1 MSLIVYI
8 FSVFFPCRRNSSALR
23 VRSAGHALNLNKGCT
38 KRQSLPNCQQNGRPG
53 REYRPGKQD
62 ARCYFVRN
70 GAATKVRRADAF
82 LRKDRPTEPA
92 AERHGKQ
99 LPQTRRPGFRG
110 YKSRDPDR
118 RAAERGAARRRG
130 TGDGQQTASAGRWT
144 AQRATDNRRRGDGR
158 RWAAMDGDG
167 RRWTA
172 GERSKEWRKKN
183 QTEYRRR
190 RTDRQ
195 SWRAAGRESYGQR
208 ELRAERATGRESY
221 GQREL
226 RAERATGRGS
236 YGQRELRAEG
246 ATGRQEENV
255 RQEGRQ
261 RKERCNEDRQDSG
274 VRRQKK
280 QACATAGPTTRPE
293 GRHTIFISARPEY
306 ASQRRESSY
315 RPA

>member
-1 MSLIVYI
+1 MADRAGNIAPESRTQGVILSETARRPSCGRRRL
-8 FSVFFPCRRNSSALR
+8 FRGKADRRNRCGTTRQAAPADMQ
-23 VRSAGHALNLNKGCT
+23 AGIPRIQKPWSGPNGNG
-38 KRQSLPNCQQNGRPG
+38 KRCGG
-53 REYRPGKQD
+53 G
-62 ARCYFVRN
+62 
-70 GAATKVRRADAF
+70 
-82 LRKDRPTEPA
+82 
-92 AERHGKQ
+92 
-99 LPQTRRPGFRG
+99 
-110 YKSRDPDR
+110 
-118 RAAERGAARRRG
+118 RRG

-172 GERSKEWRKKN
+172 MDGDGRRWTAGGRSKEWRKKN

-195 SWRAAGRESYGQR
+195 SWRAAGRE
-208 ELRAERATGRESY
+208 
-221 GQREL
+221 
-226 RAERATGRGS
+226 S

>member
-8 FSVFFPCRRNSSALR
+8 FSVFFPCRRSSSALR
-23 VRSAGHALNLNKGCT
+23 VRSAGHVLNLNKGCT

-70 GAATKVRRADAF
+70 GAATK
-82 LRKDRPTEPA
+82 LRKAEAFSRKGRPTEPLRNDTA
-92 AERHGKQ
+92 SSSRRHAGRDSADTKAVVRTERQRKEV
-99 LPQTRRPGFRG
+99 R
-110 YKSRDPDR
+110 R
-118 RAAERGAARRRG
+118 RATGYRRRTTNG
-130 TGDGQQTASAGRWT
+130 KRWTMDGATGDGQQAARGWT
-144 AQRATDNRRRGDGR
+144 
-158 RWAAMDGDG
+158 AMDGDG
-167 RRWTA
+167 RRAEEVRNGGRKTRRNTDAGGRTDKA
-172 GERSKEWRKKN
+172 GE
-183 QTEYRRR
+183 
-190 RTDRQ
+190 
-195 SWRAAGRESYGQR
+195 
-208 ELRAERATGRESY
+208 LP
-221 GQREL
+221 
-226 RAERATGRGS
+226 AERATGRGS

>member
-8 FSVFFPCRRNSSALR
+8 FSVFCPCRRSSSALR
-23 VRSAGHALNLNKGCT
+23 VRSAGHVLNLNKGCT

-70 GAATKVRRADAF
+70 GAPTK
-82 LRKDRPTEPA
+82 LRKAEAFSRKGRPTEPLRNDTA
-92 AERHGKQ
+92 SSSRRHAGRDSADTKAVVRTERQRKEV
-99 LPQTRRPGFRG
+99 R
-110 YKSRDPDR
+110 R
-118 RAAERGAARRRG
+118 RATGYRRRTTNG
-130 TGDGQQTASAGRWT
+130 KRWTMDGATGDGQQA
-144 AQRATDNRRRGDGR
+144 
-158 RWAAMDGDG
+158 
-167 RRWTA
+167 
-172 GERSKEWRKKN
+172 
-183 QTEYRRR
+183 EYRRR

-195 SWRAAGRESYGQR
+195 SWRAAGRE
-208 ELRAERATGRESY
+208 
-221 GQREL
+221 
-226 RAERATGRGS
+226 S

>member
-8 FSVFFPCRRNSSALR
+8 FSVFFPCRRSSSALR

-118 RAAERGAARRRG
+118 TAAERGAAGYGVRG
-130 TGDGQQTASAGRWT
+130 TGNRQQAAGDEQRAAGYGQRAARDRQW
-144 AQRATDNRRRGDGR
+144 ATDNKRRAMNDER
-158 RWAAMDGDG
+158 RNE
-167 RRWTA
+167 RWTTS
-172 GERSKEWRKKN
+172 GKGWTTGSK
-183 QTEYRRR
+183 
-190 RTDRQ
+190 
-195 SWRAAGRESYGQR
+195 G
-208 ELRAERATGRESY
+208 
-221 GQREL
+221 
-226 RAERATGRGS
+226 
-236 YGQRELRAEG
+236 
-246 ATGRQEENV
+246 
-255 RQEGRQ
+255 
-261 RKERCNEDRQDSG
+261 
-274 VRRQKK
+274 
-280 QACATAGPTTRPE
+280 
-293 GRHTIFISARPEY
+293 
-306 ASQRRESSY
+306 
-315 RPA
+315 

>member
-8 FSVFFPCRRNSSALR
+8 FSVFCPCRRSSSALR

-82 LRKDRPTEPA
+82 LRKDRPTEPD

-118 RAAERGAARRRG
+118 RAAERGAAG
-130 TGDGQQTASAGRWT
+130 
-144 AQRATDNRRRGDGR
+144 RATDNKRQALDDGR
-158 RWAAMDGDG
+158 RNG
-167 RRWTA
+167 RRTTSGERWTMNGKTRNDRRKTRRNTDEGGRPDKA
-172 GERSKEWRKKN
+172 GEM
-183 QTEYRRR
+183 
-190 RTDRQ
+190 
-195 SWRAAGRESYGQR
+195 
-208 ELRAERATGRESY
+208 
-221 GQREL
+221 
-226 RAERATGRGS
+226 
-236 YGQRELRAEG
+236 RAEG
-246 ATGRQEENV
+246 DTDREKHGQWEMRAGK
-255 RQEGRQ
+255 
-261 RKERCNEDRQDSG
+261 RKTEDGKKDGAKSDAAKTDRTAESAG
-274 VRRQKK
+274 KKK
-280 QACATAGPTTRPE
+280 QAGATAGPTTRPE

>member
-8 FSVFFPCRRNSSALR
+8 FSVFCPCRRSSSALR
-23 VRSAGHALNLNKGCT
+23 VRSAGHVLNLNKGCT

-70 GAATKVRRADAF
+70 GAATK
-82 LRKDRPTEPA
+82 LRKAEAFSRKGRPTEPLRNDTA
-92 AERHGKQ
+92 SSSRRHAGRDSADTKAVVRTERQRKEV
-99 LPQTRRPGFRG
+99 R
-110 YKSRDPDR
+110 R
-118 RAAERGAARRRG
+118 RATGYRRRTTNG
-130 TGDGQQTASAGRWT
+130 KRWTMDGATGDGQQAARGWT
-144 AQRATDNRRRGDGR
+144 
-158 RWAAMDGDG
+158 AMDGDG
-167 RRWTA
+167 RRAEEVRNGGRKTRRNTDAGGRTDKA
-172 GERSKEWRKKN
+172 GE
-183 QTEYRRR
+183 
-190 RTDRQ
+190 
-195 SWRAAGRESYGQR
+195 
-208 ELRAERATGRESY
+208 LPAER
-221 GQREL
+221 
-226 RAERATGRGS
+226 
-236 YGQRELRAEG
+236 

>member
-8 FSVFFPCRRNSSALR
+8 FSVFFPCRRSSSALR
-23 VRSAGHALNLNKGCT
+23 VRSAGHVLNLNKGCT

-110 YKSRDPDR
+110 YKSRGPDR
-118 RAAERGAARRRG
+118 TATERGAAA
-130 TGDGQQTASAGRWT
+130 GDGVQ
-144 AQRATDNRRRGDGR
+144 ATDNKRQALDDGR
-158 RWAAMDGDG
+158 RNGRRTTGGEGMDGDG

-172 GERSKEWRKKN
+172 GGRSKEWRKKN

-195 SWRAAGRESYGQR
+195 SWRAAGRE
-208 ELRAERATGRESY
+208 
-221 GQREL
+221 
-226 RAERATGRGS
+226 S

>member
-130 TGDGQQTASAGRWT
+130 TDKGDGVRAT
-144 AQRATDNRRRGDGR
+144 QRAMNSGRQGMGNGRQGMGNGR
-158 RWAAMDGDG
+158 RTTNGG
-167 RRWTA
+167 R
-172 GERSKEWRKKN
+172 
-183 QTEYRRR
+183 
-190 RTDRQ
+190 
-195 SWRAAGRESYGQR
+195 
-208 ELRAERATGRESY
+208 
-221 GQREL
+221 
-226 RAERATGRGS
+226 
-236 YGQRELRAEG
+236 
-246 ATGRQEENV
+246 
-255 RQEGRQ
+255 
-261 RKERCNEDRQDSG
+261 
-274 VRRQKK
+274 
-280 QACATAGPTTRPE
+280 
-293 GRHTIFISARPEY
+293 
-306 ASQRRESSY
+306 
-315 RPA
+315 

>member
-8 FSVFFPCRRNSSALR
+8 FSVFFPCRRSSSALR

-82 LRKDRPTEPA
+82 LRKDRPTEPD

-110 YKSRDPDR
+110 YKSRGPDR
-118 RAAERGAARRRG
+118 TAAERGAAA
-130 TGDGQQTASAGRWT
+130 GDGVQ
-144 AQRATDNRRRGDGR
+144 ATDNKRQALDDGR
-158 RWAAMDGDG
+158 RNGRRTTGGEGMDGDG

-172 GERSKEWRKKN
+172 GGRSKEWRKKN

-195 SWRAAGRESYGQR
+195 SWRAAGRE
-208 ELRAERATGRESY
+208 
-221 GQREL
+221 
-226 RAERATGRGS
+226 S

>member
-1 MSLIVYI
+1 MPPEFFRPAGPERRSRPEFEQRLYQTAISAKLSAEWQTGPGISPRKAGCKVLFCQKRRGDQGTEDGRI
-8 FSVFFPCRRNSSALR
+8 FAE
-23 VRSAGHALNLNKGCT
+23 
-38 KRQSLPNCQQNGRPG
+38 RQTDG
-53 REYRPGKQD
+53 
-62 ARCYFVRN
+62 
-70 GAATKVRRADAF
+70 T
-82 LRKDRPTEPA
+82 A

-99 LPQTRRPGFRG
+99 LPQTCRPGFRG
-110 YKSRDPDR
+110 YKSRGPDR
-118 RAAERGAARRRG
+118 TATERGAAA
-130 TGDGQQTASAGRWT
+130 GDGVQ
-144 AQRATDNRRRGDGR
+144 ATDNKRQALDDGR
-158 RWAAMDGDG
+158 RNGRRTTGGEGMDGDG

-172 GERSKEWRKKN
+172 GGRSKEWRKKN

-195 SWRAAGRESYGQR
+195 SWRAAGRE
-208 ELRAERATGRESY
+208 
-221 GQREL
+221 
-226 RAERATGRGS
+226 S

>member
-1 MSLIVYI
+1 MADRAGNIAPERRTQGVILSETARRPSCGRRRL
-8 FSVFFPCRRNSSALR
+8 FRGKADRRNRCGTTRQAAPADMQ
-23 VRSAGHALNLNKGCT
+23 AGIPRIQKPWSGPNGNG
-38 KRQSLPNCQQNGRPG
+38 KRCGG
-53 REYRPGKQD
+53 G
-62 ARCYFVRN
+62 
-70 GAATKVRRADAF
+70 
-82 LRKDRPTEPA
+82 
-92 AERHGKQ
+92 
-99 LPQTRRPGFRG
+99 
-110 YKSRDPDR
+110 
-118 RAAERGAARRRG
+118 RRG

-158 RWAAMDGDG
+158 RWAAMGGDGRRWAAMDGDG

-172 GERSKEWRKKN
+172 MDGDGRRAKEVRNGGRK
-183 QTEYRRR
+183 TRRNTDAGG
-190 RTDRQ
+190 RTDK
-195 SWRAAGRESYGQR
+195 AG
-208 ELRAERATGRESY
+208 ELP
-221 GQREL
+221 
-226 RAERATGRGS
+226 AERATGRGS

>member
-8 FSVFFPCRRNSSALR
+8 FSVFCPCRRSSSALR

-70 GAATKVRRADAF
+70 GAATK
-82 LRKDRPTEPA
+82 LRKAEAFSRKGRPTEPLRNDTA
-92 AERHGKQ
+92 SSSRRHAGRDSADTKAVVRTERQRKEV
-99 LPQTRRPGFRG
+99 R
-110 YKSRDPDR
+110 R
-118 RAAERGAARRRG
+118 RATGYRRRTTNG
-130 TGDGQQTASAGRWT
+130 KRWTMDGATGDGQQAARGW
-144 AQRATDNRRRGDGR
+144 AAMGGDGR

-195 SWRAAGRESYGQR
+195 SWRAAGRESYRRR
-208 ELRAERATGRESY
+208 ELRAER
-221 GQREL
+221 
-226 RAERATGRGS
+226 
-236 YGQRELRAEG
+236 

-255 RQEGRQ
+255 RQEGR
-261 RKERCNEDRQDSG
+261 RNKGRCNEDRQDCR

>member
-1 MSLIVYI
+1 MADRAGNIAPESRTQGVILSETARRPSCGRRRL
-8 FSVFFPCRRNSSALR
+8 FRGKADRRNRCGTTRQAAPADMQ
-23 VRSAGHALNLNKGCT
+23 AGIPRIQKPWSGPNGNG
-38 KRQSLPNCQQNGRPG
+38 KRCGG
-53 REYRPGKQD
+53 G
-62 ARCYFVRN
+62 
-70 GAATKVRRADAF
+70 
-82 LRKDRPTEPA
+82 
-92 AERHGKQ
+92 
-99 LPQTRRPGFRG
+99 
-110 YKSRDPDR
+110 
-118 RAAERGAARRRG
+118 RRG

-172 GERSKEWRKKN
+172 MDGDGRRAKEVRNGGRK
-183 QTEYRRR
+183 TRRNTDAGG
-190 RTDRQ
+190 RTDK
-195 SWRAAGRESYGQR
+195 AG
-208 ELRAERATGRESY
+208 ELP
-221 GQREL
+221 
-226 RAERATGRGS
+226 AERATGRGS